1 MRKIAEIRM
10 DLKAAVDAA
19 KALDPAT
26 QSDELRAA
34 VDKVNAIVEELNAAN
49 EVEAAERALAEQRI
63 DRAERVE
70 GRKFSFAKFIREAI
84 AGKFTGVEAT
94 VVEEGAQE
102 YQRLGLSRQGFVIP
116 GSVLRA
122 TVGQNVTTAADGG
135 NLKEVAPVRWVEL
148 LKEKLVLTQL
158 GATFLSDLVGD
169 VPVVR
174 SSEIAAAWGAEGA
187 VASTTKAAFAKAT
200 LSPHRNFISTAVSK
214 DLIRQTSLDV
224 EGLLLDMMVG
234 AHANLIEAAAIAGSG
249 SSGQPTGIINNANIN
264 VVAMGTN
271 GGAISWAKVVEMES
285 VLNSSKAN
293 RGSVAYLTNPKVW
306 GAMKVTP
313 KAQGGERMILE
324 GDRLNGYK
332 ADFSNLVPANL
343 TKGTGTNLSA
353 MIFGNFRDLY
363 IGQWGGIDIVIDPYT
378 RATSGEIVM
387 TLNAWNDAIAAEPKS
402 FVAIK
407 DIVVA

>member
-1 MRKIAEIRM
+1 MRKIAEIRQ
-10 DLKAAVDAA
+10 DLNAAVATA
-19 KALDPAT
+19 RAFDPAT
-26 QSDELRAA
+26 QAEELRAA
-34 VDKVNAIVEELNAAN
+34 VETVNGLVAELNSAN
-49 EVEAAERALAEQRI
+49 EIEAAERALAEQRI

-70 GRKFSFAKFIREAI
+70 GRGFSFTKFIREAVNG
-84 AGKFTGVEAT
+84 GKFTGVEAT
-94 VVEEGAQE
+94 VVEEGANE

-122 TVGQNVTTAADGG
+122 VVGQNVTTAADGG
-135 NLKEVAPVRWVEL
+135 NLKETAPVRWVEL
-148 LKEKLVLTQL
+148 LKEKLVLTKL

-174 SSEIAAAWGAEGA
+174 SSEISAAWGAEGA
-187 VASTTKAAFAKAT
+187 VAQTTKASFAKAT
-200 LSPHRNFISTAVSK
+200 LSPHRNYISTAISK

-224 EGLLLDMMVG
+224 EGLLIDMMVS
-234 AHANLIEAAAIAGSG
+234 AHANAIEAAAINGSG
-249 SSGQPTGIINNANIN
+249 SSGQPTGILNNSGIT

-271 GGAISWAKVVEMES
+271 GAAISWAKVVEMES
-285 VLNSSKAN
+285 SLNGDNAN
-293 RGSVAYLTNPKVW
+293 RGNVAYLTNPKVW
-306 GAMKVTP
+306 GAMKTTAKV
-313 KAQGGERMILE
+313 QGGDRMILE
-324 GDRLNGYK
+324 GDMLNGYR
-332 ADFSNLVPANL
+332 ADFSNLVPATL

-407 DIVVA
+407 DIVA

>member
-174 SSEIAAAWGAEGA
+174 SSEIAAAWGAEDA

-224 EGLLLDMMVG
+224 EGLLLDLMVG

-324 GDRLNGYK
+324 GNMLNGYK

-378 RATSGEIVM
+378 RATTGEIAM

-407 DIVVA
+407 DIVV

>member
-324 GDRLNGYK
+324 GNMLNGYK